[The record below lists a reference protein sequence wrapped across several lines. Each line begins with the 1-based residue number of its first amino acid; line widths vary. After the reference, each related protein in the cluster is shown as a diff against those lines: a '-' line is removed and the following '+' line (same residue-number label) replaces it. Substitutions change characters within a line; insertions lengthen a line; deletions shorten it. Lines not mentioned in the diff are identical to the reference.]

1 MGLDITFLTFASKDE
16 VAYLRKHQLFSEM
29 VFNQETPPIWSGYTD
44 FLVYPDMVEAVATW
58 LELDESEVVQ
68 AEAAMS
74 ETDFESCC
82 WAGDEDRDLEELL
95 PVYRRV
101 IQRLRAAIDETGPL
115 ICAWS
120 A

>member
-1 MGLDITFLTFASKDE
+1 MGLDITFLTFVSKDE

-29 VFNQETPPIWSGYTD
+29 VFVQETPPIWSGHTD
-44 FLVYPDMVEAVATW
+44 FPVYPDMVEAVATW

-68 AEAAMS
+68 AEATMS
-74 ETDFESCC
+74 EPDFESYC
-82 WAGDEDRDLEELL
+82 WAGDDHYDLEELL

-101 IQRLRAAIDETGPL
+101 IQQLWAVIDETGTL
-115 ICAWS
+115 ICAWT